1 MRTPLSLLSGSDHED
16 IAAIGQSQ
24 ALIWFKPDGTIL
36 KANDNFCSVVGYKP
50 GEIVG
55 KHHRMFV
62 DPAYAAS
69 SEYRDFWADL
79 NSGKFN
85 RRQFARVARDGSTVW
100 IEASYNPIVR
110 NGKVVRVLKIATD
123 ITASKMRALDDE
135 SKLVAISRSQAVI
148 EFTPDGTIVDAND
161 NFLATVG
168 YGIDE
173 IRGKHHSLFCPPDY
187 AASSEY
193 SRFWQR
199 LRNGEYFAD
208 TFMRCAKGR
217 RPVWIQAAYNPIFD
231 DKGNVYKVVKFATDI
246 THRTKSI
253 ELLCASIRQLA
264 DGNLTATIDTALD
277 GQLER
282 TRTDF
287 NGALATLGAAMS
299 RIIESAATINANAD
313 QLLAGSN
320 DIAQRTVQQAASVE
334 ETAAALERIMDTV
347 KDSSVRATDAGHLV
361 GETRDAAE
369 KSGDVVKRAVEAM
382 GLIEAS
388 SRQISN
394 IIGVIDEIAFQTN
407 LLALNAGVEA
417 ARAGEAGKG
426 FAVVA
431 QEVRDLA
438 QRSANAAKEIKQ
450 LIATSSNQ
458 VTSGVT
464 LVGETGKA
472 LSHIVSQVKLID
484 ENVSAI
490 VAGARAQVSGLTE
503 INAAVSLLDQ
513 GTQQNAGTIQEANSA
528 NASLAAE
535 AGDLARLMAGFQV
548 DAHLSRGAP
557 PRRNAA

>member
-1 MRTPLSLLSGSDHED
+1 MRTPLSFLSNSDHED

-24 ALIWFKPDGTIL
+24 ALIWFKPDGTIE
-36 KANDNFCSVVGYKP
+36 KANENFCSVVGYKSE
-50 GEIVG
+50 EIIG

-62 DPAYAAS
+62 DPAYAGTT
-69 SEYRDFWADL
+69 EYKDFWSEL

-85 RRQFARVARDGSTVW
+85 RRQFARVAKDGSTIW
-100 IEASYNPIVR
+100 IEASYNPVVR
-110 NGKVVRVLKIATD
+110 KGKVIRVLKIATD
-123 ITASKMRALDDE
+123 ITASKRRALDDE

-161 NFLATVG
+161 NFLATMG
-168 YGIDE
+168 YGLDE

-187 AASSEY
+187 AASGDY

-208 TFMRCAKGR
+208 TFMRCAKGN

-246 THRTKSI
+246 THRAESI

-264 DGNLTATIDTALD
+264 AGDLTATIDTELD

-287 NGALATLGAAMS
+287 NGALATLGAAVS

-320 DIAQRTVQQAASVE
+320 DIADRTVQQAASVE
-334 ETAAALERIMDTV
+334 ETAAALERIMNTV
-347 KDSSVRATDAGHLV
+347 NDSSVRATDAGLLV
-361 GETRDAAE
+361 GETRNAAE

-417 ARAGEAGKG
+417 ARAGEAGRG

-431 QEVRDLA
+431 QEVRELA

-458 VTSGVT
+458 VTSGVA

-472 LSHIVSQVKLID
+472 LSHIVTQVKLID

-490 VAGARAQVSGLTE
+490 VSGARAQVSGLTE

-513 GTQQNAGTIQEANSA
+513 GTQQNAGTIRDANSA
-528 NASLAAE
+528 SASLAAE
-535 AGDLARLMAGFQV
+535 AGDLARLMASFRV
-548 DAHLSRGAP
+548 DDHPGRVAP
-557 PRRNAA
+557 MRRRVA